1 MSDSPPNM
9 AAIARAAGVGKATV
23 SLALRNDPRLRPETR
38 RQIQEIAEQMGYRA
52 NAVVSNLMA
61 QLRASRNP
69 KFQATVGILNAS
81 PGRDGL
87 RTNFTFRAWAAGLRQ
102 RCEELGYA
110 VDEFWLHEP
119 NLSPMRLKQTLAAR
133 NIRGVVIA
141 GVVEHRELPPEF
153 DPLWEDI
160 ASVVVGIRPERPPLH
175 FACNDQYSTALH
187 AAWEVAA
194 LQYSRPALVIDPAIE
209 DNIDHRFESG
219 FSSGWRQ
226 SGGGGEVP
234 LFGFQAN
241 GQEAFSQWM
250 KAVRPDVI
258 VCTHIEVRGWVEAL
272 GLNVPRDVGLVH
284 LDLTREMEGW
294 SGMNQNNEF
303 VGSFAIDL
311 VVGQLHR
318 NEMGV
323 PDRPKCMMTESRW
336 VPGGTL
342 RSARPRRGKAA
353 RGGRPG
359 Y

>member
-69 KFQATVGILNAS
+69 KFQATIGILNAS
-81 PGRDGL
+81 PIRDGL

-110 VDEFWLHEP
+110 ADEFWLHEP
-119 NLSPMRLKQTLAAR
+119 HLSPARLKQTLAAR
-133 NIRGVVIA
+133 NIRGVVVA
-141 GVVEHRELPPEF
+141 GVLHHRELPPEF
-153 DPLWEDI
+153 DGIWEDI
-160 ASVVVGIRPERPPLH
+160 ASVVVGIRPERPALH

-187 AAWEVAA
+187 AAWEVGA
-194 LQYSRPALVIDPAIE
+194 LGYRSPALVIDPAIE
-209 DNIDHRFESG
+209 DNIDHRFSSG

-226 SGGGGEVP
+226 HGGSSDVP
-234 LFGFQAN
+234 LFAFQPD
-241 GQEAFSQWM
+241 GREAFVRWVG
-250 KAVRPDVI
+250 ATRPDVI
-258 VCTHIEVRGWVEAL
+258 ICTHIEIREWLESAGWRVPADM
-272 GLNVPRDVGLVH
+272 GLAH
-284 LDLTREMEGW
+284 LDLTREMTGW

-318 NEMGV
+318 NEVGI
-323 PDRPKCMMTESRW
+323 PDRPKCMMTESLW
-336 VPGGTL
+336 VPGATL
-342 RSARPRRGKAA
+342 RTVKPRAA
-353 RGGRPG
+353 RASRK
-359 Y
+359 